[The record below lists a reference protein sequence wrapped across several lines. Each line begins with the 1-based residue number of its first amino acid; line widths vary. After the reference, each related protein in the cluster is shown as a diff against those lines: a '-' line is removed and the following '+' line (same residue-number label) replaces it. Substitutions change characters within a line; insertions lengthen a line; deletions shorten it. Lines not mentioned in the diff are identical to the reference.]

1 MSNAEKDIVAFIIN
15 ANVTYVRPIVV
26 YVAKRELRGNVQGS
40 IVRVGKR

>member
-26 YVAKRELRGNVQGS
+26 YVAKRELRGTAQGS